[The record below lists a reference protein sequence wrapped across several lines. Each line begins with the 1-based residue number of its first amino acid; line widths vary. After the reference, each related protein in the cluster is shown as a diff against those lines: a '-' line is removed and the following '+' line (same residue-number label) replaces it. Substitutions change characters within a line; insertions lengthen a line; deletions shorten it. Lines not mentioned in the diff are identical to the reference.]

1 MNTLHWIM
9 QQNDPSKSQLQ
20 SLEDTIVWWLK
31 EGARPITYYQPSSGI
46 KIEAGL
52 SAQVKSQQH

>member
-1 MNTLHWIM
+1 MKHCHSQPAVKLRT
-9 QQNDPSKSQLQ
+9 QNPDQEYSALDNAI
-20 SLEDTIVWWLK
+20 E
-31 EGARPITYYQPSSGI
+31 EPINAYYQLSSGI